1 MKKTLLFLALIG
13 FAGWAQAEYSL
24 DADSRRV
31 TVSTIA
37 TSPTQ
42 LFTASEWG
50 RTIGQSWILNDSSF
64 NLAINN
70 DASITTNTVSGLF
83 YIPASTLF
91 DLGDFRGALYG
102 VILGTSTP
110 QSVGVLRKK

>member
-1 MKKTLLFLALIG
+1 MKKLILVFALFGLCAI
-13 FAGWAQAEYSL
+13 AKAEYTL

-31 TVSTIA
+31 TVSTIP
-37 TSPTQ
+37 TSATQ

-64 NLAINN
+64 NLAISPDTN
-70 DASITTNTVSGLF
+70 ITTNTVSGLF

-91 DLGDFRGALYG
+91 DLGEYRGALYG
-102 VILGTSTP
+102 VIVGTTVP